1 MNAAETLH
9 KRNRLLVN
17 IVWGMLLLGIAV
29 SLLTG
34 SETSSIVVLAIV
46 GFVTCG
52 GATLMTYKRWLSGY
66 VMYYIPVIMTVLT
79 ILLIVTAPVITTY
92 FLIFVTLSI
101 MTLYSSFRA
110 LLFAALLGTGLTI
123 YLFLS
128 PYKSEMFG
136 DNNPVTIMLYLVMIA
151 APLLASS
158 RFSQR
163 LQTEAAQERESA
175 IAEKNRTQAVVDRV
189 TASLGTLNEFNGKL
203 RDNVTST
210 RAISREVT
218 AAFTEVTASIET
230 QTGSIGDIGSS
241 MRVVEQAVSDLAERS
256 AELKE
261 LSENA
266 MALTKSGNDEAETLA
281 GLMNRVQE
289 TIERSAALMNE
300 LNEQNRHIGD
310 IAAAI
315 SDISAQTHLLA
326 LNAAIEAARAGE
338 HGRGFAVVSH
348 EIRKLA
354 ESSQQSTEQIVTIL
368 DGIRSKTDQATEQVM
383 QGQQDIVESR
393 ESAERVAQSMSG
405 LFGDASK
412 VQEQSAQ
419 VQSVADNVR
428 SQYAKI
434 AEEMGKI
441 AEATERNMAAVEEM
455 AASMTTQDA
464 RIGEVQDSFLQLDKL
479 AADLS
484 KTAER

>member
-1 MNAAETLH
+1 MNPAETLH

-34 SETSSIVVLAIV
+34 SETSSIAVLAIV
-46 GFVTCG
+46 GSVTCG

-92 FLIFVTLSI
+92 FLVFVTLSI

-110 LLFAALLGTGLTI
+110 LLFSALLGTGVTV

-128 PYKSEMFG
+128 PYKPEMFG

-151 APLLASS
+151 APLLASA

-175 IAEKNRTQAVVDRV
+175 IAEKNRAQAVVDRV
-189 TASLGTLNEFNGKL
+189 AASLGLLNDFNGKL
-203 RDNVTST
+203 RENVTST
-210 RAISREVT
+210 RTISREVT

-230 QTGSIGDIGSS
+230 QTGSINGIGSS
-241 MRVVEQAVSDLAERS
+241 IRVIEQSVTELAERS
-256 AELKE
+256 TEMRA

-266 MALTKSGNDEAETLA
+266 MALTQNGSEEAEDLA
-281 GLMNRVQE
+281 NLMNRVQA

-300 LNEQNRHIGD
+300 LNEQNKHIGD

-315 SDISAQTHLLA
+315 SEISAQTHLLA

-338 HGRGFAVVSH
+338 HGRGFAVVSQ

-354 ESSQQSTEQIVTIL
+354 ESSRQSTEQIVAIL
-368 DGIRSKTDQATEQVM
+368 EGIRSKTDQASEQVM
-383 QGQQDIVESR
+383 QGQRDMTRSR
-393 ESAERVAQSMSG
+393 EAAERVAHSLRA

-412 VQEQSAQ
+412 VKDQSAR
-419 VQSVADNVR
+419 VQSAAGSVQDQ
-428 SQYAKI
+428 SAKV
-434 AEEMGKI
+434 AEEMGTI
-441 AEATERNMAAVEEM
+441 AETTERNMAAVEEM

-479 AADLS
+479 AAELS